1 MKVTLKINGTKELTI
16 TPETPLEHEY
26 MALIKEAEK
35 YEVSKEAN
43 SNTFV
48 FKLKKAENDNT
59 SSNTSNIRNA

>member
-48 FKLKKAENDNT
+48 FKLKK
-59 SSNTSNIRNA
+59 SRK